1 MATRGTR
8 RPAGPAHGR
17 GGRAVPA
24 PAAAPQ
30 ARAVV
35 RLGSAIGNRAM
46 ARQVLARD
54 PAPSAADL
62 AAKSDWKGLAAKLN
76 GSSWDDAA
84 DAVNRLTGEQQ
95 GKVHEAAVAVKG
107 GAKSQAARLTTPIL
121 TALQAKFRSPA
132 MMLREVPEAVALAV
146 EADAAGVSFGGY
158 SEEGPGKD
166 RVGSW
171 PYTDPDTRAVYVPK
185 AEQDPGEGMASFVFE
200 LNNALHTPQVQ
211 AVHAEAKAG
220 KLTAKEYARRLIT
233 LEVEGVLRTGGIWAA
248 HRKRNPKSKLLEG
261 YDSAFFLKHYQA
273 VAGGKKTKAKLIEE
287 TAAGRYS
294 GGLKRGTTVES
305 YYVEQF
311 EALYGKQKAAK

>member
-8 RPAGPAHGR
+8 RPASPAHGR
-17 GGRAVPA
+17 GDRAVPA

-95 GKVHEAAVAVKG
+95 GKVHEAAVTVKG

-146 EADAAGVSFGGY
+146 EADAAGVTFGGY
-158 SEEGPGKD
+158 SEDGPGKD
-166 RVGSW
+166 KVGSW
-171 PYTDPDTRAVYVPK
+171 PY
-185 AEQDPGEGMASFVFE
+185 
-200 LNNALHTPQVQ
+200 NALRTPQVQ

-273 VAGGKKTKAKLIEE
+273 VAGGRKTKAKLIEE